1 MKYFKYFLIPFLFIV
16 LSAKSQTKNINNGTA
31 LQYFI
36 KEYLFKG
43 DSNKSYVFIPIEAE
57 DIPDMNKFI
66 MRREL
71 KFWSILLKYYPEF
84 SIDDLEKMIT
94 GSPIIDKNMI
104 NNLPNVIIL
113 NQPELYTSK
122 FNYYELRK
130 KFNDTAFCRISN
142 IIYSKDKKTCI
153 LYVSIPQ
160 AGSFTVE
167 IKMDDSGQ
175 WNSIIYTQETMA

>member
-1 MKYFKYFLIPFLFIV
+1 MKIKYILFISVLIV

-57 DIPDMNKFI
+57 DIPNMNKFI

-71 KFWSILLKYYPEF
+71 KFWSILLKYYPEL
-84 SIDDLEKMIT
+84 SIDDLKKMIT
-94 GSPIIDKNMI
+94 GSPIIDKYMI
-104 NNLPNVIIL
+104 SGLPKVIIL

-130 KFNDTAFCRISN
+130 KFNDTPFCRISN

-153 LYVSIPQ
+153 IYVSIPQ
-160 AGSFTVE
+160 SGSFTVE
-167 IKMDDSGQ
+167 IKMDDKGQ
-175 WNSIIYTQETMA
+175 WNSFVYTQETMA

>member
-1 MKYFKYFLIPFLFIV
+1 MKIKYILFISV
-16 LSAKSQTKNINNGTA
+16 LIVFSAKSQTKNINNGTA

-57 DIPDMNKFI
+57 DIPNMNKFI

-71 KFWSILLKYYPEF
+71 KFWSILLKYYPEL
-84 SIDDLEKMIT
+84 SIDDLKKMIT
-94 GSPIIDKNMI
+94 GSPIIDKYMI
-104 NNLPNVIIL
+104 NGLPNVIVL

-130 KFNDTAFCRISN
+130 KFNDTPFCRISN
-142 IIYSKDKKTCI
+142 IIYCRMT
-153 LYVSIPQ
+153 
-160 AGSFTVE
+160 A
-167 IKMDDSGQ
+167 
-175 WNSIIYTQETMA
+175 